1 MMPANELAAV
11 IVKALDAKKG
21 ENIQL
26 LKTQDLTTL
35 ADYFVICT
43 ASSSTH
49 VKTLTDADDAA
60 YRRYR
65 DDVSDYES
73 ALKYY
78 YQKLKD
84 EQSQENWEFKNKP
97 RSSGGRGSSREK
109 QPDGDLA
116 RLVAL
121 AVTGAKKG
129 GEKKRLSSGGKSGS

>member
-49 VKTLTDADDAA
+49 VKTLTDTVEAA
-60 YRRYR
+60 
-65 DDVSDYES
+65 
-73 ALKYY
+73 
-78 YQKLKD
+78 
-84 EQSQENWEFKNKP
+84 
-97 RSSGGRGSSREK
+97 GGRRGRTRPAPEGHAPGSWVLLVMWLRDRARVQDEARK
-109 QPDGDLA
+109 FYDLE
-116 RLVAL
+116 RLWSDAEVVDISDMRA
-121 AVTGAKKG
+121 
-129 GEKKRLSSGGKSGS
+129 